1 MNEPTCAACGPDYL
15 RITNFTPGSAAQI
28 PFRTAQETIY
38 KTQTTSPRALFFCR
52 KCGRSNGHSVPMDW
66 NPPTESLSDDEIL
79 DKFGAVWLNEHR
91 EKVRNEDGSV
101 VIHAH

>member
-1 MNEPTCAACGPDYL
+1 
-15 RITNFTPGSAAQI
+15 
-28 PFRTAQETIY
+28 
-38 KTQTTSPRALFFCR
+38 
-52 KCGRSNGHSVPMDW
+52 MDW